1 MRPDERNDFL
11 IIIIIIMNQVKP
23 AIYLIKAED
32 SEVLGISLYC
42 NGVGWTQ
49 DDAIELL
56 WRHANILLSLEPPE
70 TPLKTSALYF
80 H

>member
-1 MRPDERNDFL
+1 
-11 IIIIIIMNQVKP
+11 MNRVMP

-56 WRHANILLSLEPPE
+56 WRHAHILLSLEPPE

>member
-1 MRPDERNDFL
+1 LRPDERNDFL
-11 IIIIIIMNQVKP
+11 LIIIIMNQVKP

-32 SEVLGISLYC
+32 SGVHGISLYC

-56 WRHANILLSLEPPE
+56 WRNAHILLSLEPPE